1 MRMLNFM
8 CRFLDKNFVL
18 SLLAIAVFAG
28 APQADAA
35 DDTGQYLVMGL
46 GNSTCNSYLAEDEAG
61 IAYYLSW
68 LAGYM
73 TTYNHLQEDTYSIL
87 GKTKDVNQIESWLR
101 DYCTVNGNE
110 TFESAVRNLLRNLK
124 YFRQKKKQ

>member
-1 MRMLNFM
+1 M
-8 CRFLDKNFVL
+8 CRYLANKFVL
-18 SLLAIAVFAG
+18 SILAAAIFAVTSFAV
-28 APQADAA
+28 AA

-46 GNSTCNSYLAEDEAG
+46 GNSTCNSYLAEDETG

-101 DYCTVNGNE
+101 DYCTINGNE